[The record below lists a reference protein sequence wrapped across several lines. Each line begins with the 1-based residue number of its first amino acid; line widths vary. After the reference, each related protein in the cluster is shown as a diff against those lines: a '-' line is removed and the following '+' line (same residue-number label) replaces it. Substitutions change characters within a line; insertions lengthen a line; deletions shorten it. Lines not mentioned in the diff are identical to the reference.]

1 MGGFKATGGSLV
13 KWRRRKWAS
22 TPTADRESR
31 KGLWGV
37 ECILAVTGTGGPVG
51 VDHDHLLAFVISQ
64 RCKMAATQEAEREST
79 AVDRIRA
86 WHTLDQMLQEIHVA
100 IRPANADAI
109 SAELSDLAN
118 DLSSYPCCIG
128 FQAYLN
134 ARAALL
140 CWHNR

>member
-1 MGGFKATGGSLV
+1 MVEFELYGNTRWVLITTTCLLSSSRNAAR
-13 KWRRRKWAS
+13 WQRPRRRSAS
-22 TPTADRESR
+22 QPRWIEFEVNSPGPPLNSPRIRLEFGGHIVWFWRES
-31 KGLWGV
+31 
-37 ECILAVTGTGGPVG
+37 
-51 VDHDHLLAFVISQ
+51 
-64 RCKMAATQEAEREST
+64 
-79 AVDRIRA
+79 
-86 WHTLDQMLQEIHVA
+86 QEIHVA